1 MSFVNYYSVGA
12 FFLTSLVFVLYAP
25 SDCDQFNRTRK
36 KNRKSKNVAS
46 KIREEYSGINWE
58 NWKLLKSYL
67 DDLLV
72 GHNYWQ
78 LGNDDT
84 ESEDTEEIIDAN
96 NNLRSVSEYVDAA
109 SQLPNYDSYLDDSTK
124 YYESGHLFNKVEEK
138 KHRTLKNH
146 LQGKRFMSAK
156 SIDFLLTFHNY
167 EYFLGMLNRTKNAFK
182 SHAKKINSKFNKT
195 NSYVT
200 LNSDQSK
207 WSK

>member
-109 SQLPNYDSYLDDSTK
+109 SQLHKYDSYLDDSTK

-146 LQGKRFMSAK
+146 LQG
-156 SIDFLLTFHNY
+156 
-167 EYFLGMLNRTKNAFK
+167 MLNRTKNAFK

-195 NSYVT
+195 NSYVA